1 MKKKIFL
8 TILGLL
14 VLIGAIIGVK
24 ALQIMDLIKM
34 GETFEMPPES
44 VVIEES
50 ATKSL
55 TSSFQSIGSVEA
67 ARGVMVASEVAGTV
81 VGILFQS

>member
-14 VLIGAIIGVK
+14 VLISAIIGVK

-44 VVIEES
+44 VVIE
-50 ATKSL
+50 
-55 TSSFQSIGSVEA
+55 
-67 ARGVMVASEVAGTV
+67 
-81 VGILFQS
+81 